1 MEHSMEYLKN
11 NIKKIIFHKIL
22 YSMKTFLQTLI
33 SSFILLLKYQIY
45 QFFKCYFIYIHFRK
59 EKLKLFEFIYE

>member
-59 EKLKLFEFIYE
+59 KKLKLFEFIYE